1 MGGETLE
8 QIEKHIDATRNQLG
22 DNLNELEG
30 KLREVVDW
38 RVQFDAHPLPLI
50 GLAFGAGLLLA
61 SMVRRVI

>member
-8 QIEKHIDATRNQLG
+8 QIEKHIDATRGQLG

-38 RVQFDAHPLPLI
+38 RVQFDAHPLPLL
-50 GLAFGAGLLLA
+50 GLALGAGLLLA
-61 SMVRRVI
+61 SMVRRVF